1 MNATLNAEL
10 IEFYSAITPN
20 NNETFGYSLANV
32 KEFKMVYGIAWQANI
47 KLNGKK
53 IGEVSCDGNGGCYR
67 YFFKNY
73 ADELQFHLMV
83 SKAYAGRK
91 MVDVEEDCFINF
103 LDYKMQVK

>member
-1 MNATLNAEL
+1 MATTLNAEL
-10 IEFYSAITPN
+10 VEFYSAITPN

-32 KEFKMVYGIAWQANI
+32 KEFKMSHGIAWQGNI

-67 YFFKNY
+67 YFFKTQRDRRNFY
-73 ADELQFHLMV
+73 SDVRE
-83 SKAYAGRK
+83 AYAGRK
-91 MVDVEEDCFINF
+91 MWDVEEDCFINF